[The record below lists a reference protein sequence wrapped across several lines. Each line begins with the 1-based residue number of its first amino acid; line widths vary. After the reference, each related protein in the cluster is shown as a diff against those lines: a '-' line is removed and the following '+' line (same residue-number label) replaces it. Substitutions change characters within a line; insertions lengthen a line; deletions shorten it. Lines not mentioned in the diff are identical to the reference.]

1 MSEQAESLKNY
12 LSSRF
17 AESLEIGEEDIE
29 ELVEDLSE
37 WNIQDISKFEKHF
50 LYASKW
56 AEGVT
61 DVACEKYAEMY
72 SLSKEEKHYD
82 KLSTLDYDEYL
93 FYFHGDWE

>member
-1 MSEQAESLKNY
+1 MSEHTDTLRTY
-12 LSSRF
+12 LSTRF
-17 AESLEIGEEDIE
+17 SESLEIDDDDID
-29 ELVEDLSE
+29 ELVEDLAE
-37 WNIQDISKFEKHF
+37 WNIRDVDKFDKHF
-50 LYASKW
+50 LYATKW